1 MQILFFHLRQ
11 SKVKN
16 LLYGIATI
24 LLSGI
29 LFFSCKKVGIVIP
42 PPVNAPLAI
51 SSSDSSLVLN
61 QVNQNAAAVTFNWT
75 TGTNKGTNSA
85 IDYTFQLDKKGN
97 NFANPVS
104 MEMGRQVYT
113 LSYTT
118 AQLNDSVL
126 KHWNITPGTAVDLEA
141 RIVANVAG
149 TSLAQQI
156 SNIKGI
162 TVTPYKPVS
171 STLYIV
177 GDATANGLNAGTAD
191 SLTRDPLVPGLFHYQ
206 GTLTAGHFKFI
217 TTLGSLLPSYNE
229 GTDSNHIILRQSNS
243 DPDNQFVISN
253 TSVYEISVNLITLTI
268 GYTPAALPLFKE
280 LWIVGDAT
288 PNGWNINVPNKM
300 FVDVYN
306 PFVFRYNE
314 VLNVGEFKIPTA
326 LGNWNGDYYRPL
338 TNDPSITDTTAT
350 LVLGN
355 TNPPDN
361 KWKISTAGP
370 YKIELNISTNSIH
383 ITPFTP
389 YTSLWMVGDATPVG
403 WNINT
408 PQPMVPTPGDPYTFT
423 YSGPL
428 TVGEF
433 KIPVTTGN
441 FNCPYFR
448 PATNHPPISD
458 SSAPYVPV
466 NEAPADVND
475 YKWYISVAGNYK
487 VTLNQLYETISIVK
501 Q

>member
-1 MQILFFHLRQ
+1 MKILFCLLRNINARTFLFG
-11 SKVKN
+11 SLSV
-16 LLYGIATI
+16 

-29 LFFSCKKVGIVIP
+29 LFLSCKKTGIVIP
-42 PPVNAPLAI
+42 TGVNAPLAI
-51 SSSDSSLVLN
+51 SVSDSSLVLN
-61 QVNQNAAAVTFNWT
+61 QANQNNTAITFNWT
-75 TGTNKGTNSA
+75 TGTNN
-85 IDYTFQLDKKGN
+85 GN
-97 NFANPVS
+97 NAAISYSFQMDLKGKDFGNPVS
-104 MEMGRQVYT
+104 VDLGKQTYT
-113 LSYTT
+113 LNYTT
-118 AQLNDSVL
+118 GQLNDSVI
-126 KHWNITPGTAVDLEA
+126 KHWNITPGTPANLEA
-141 RIVANVAG
+141 RIIANVSG
-149 TSLAQQI
+149 SSLPPQI
-156 SNIKGI
+156 SNIKEI
-162 TVTPYKPVS
+162 VVTPYKPVS
-171 STLYIV
+171 ATLYIV
-177 GDATANGLNAGTAD
+177 GDATATGLNLSTAD
-191 SLTRDPLVPGLFHYQ
+191 SLTPDALVPGLFHYQ
-206 GTLTAGHFKFI
+206 GTLTPGYFKFI
-217 TTLGSLLPSYNE
+217 TTLGLPLPSYNE
-229 GTDSNHIILRQSNS
+229 GSDSNHIILRQSNS
-243 DPDNQFVISN
+243 DPNNQFAIYN
-253 TSVYEISVNLITLTI
+253 ASVYQISVNLITLTI
-268 GYTPAALPLFKE
+268 SYTPAALPLFKQ

-300 FVDVYN
+300 YVDVFN

-314 VLNVGEFKIPTA
+314 VLAVGEFKIPTA

-338 TNDPSITDTTAT
+338 TNDPSITDTTAA
-350 LVLGN
+350 LVFGN

-370 YKIELNISTNSIH
+370 YKIALNISTNSIH

-423 YSGPL
+423 YTGPL

-458 SSAPYVPV
+458 ISAPYVAV
-466 NEAPADVND
+466 NQAPADVND

-487 VTLNQLYETISIVK
+487 VSLNQLYETISIVK